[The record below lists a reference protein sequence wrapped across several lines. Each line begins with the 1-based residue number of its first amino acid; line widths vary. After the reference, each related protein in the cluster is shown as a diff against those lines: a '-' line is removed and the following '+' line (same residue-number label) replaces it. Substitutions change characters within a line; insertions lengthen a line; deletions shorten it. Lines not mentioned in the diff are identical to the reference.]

1 MPVMRQGLTR
11 REILFHMAAMSLARG
26 GLSQDEQTLPW
37 SDLPPPPNSSAGARF
52 TDLATIRGFTV
63 PNSQFFVL
71 QHGGIP
77 QLERDRFEMRLEGE
91 LERELT
97 LSFDEIEALPKKE
110 LTVCFECAGN
120 AGVGSHGLVGNA
132 LWGGTPLA
140 TLLRELGVRPN
151 ARDVV
156 FYGADVSVERLRGN
170 SYPAR
175 FARSLPVAD
184 ALGEDVLLA
193 YEMNGEALSAEHGF
207 PLRLVVPG
215 WYGVAQVKWLERI
228 EVVDHRFMGRYM
240 SKEYVTLRGA
250 RVDGEVV
257 HRATSVGRQKLKSVI
272 TRVTRRPDD
281 RYVIHG
287 FGWSDGSE
295 LESIEVRIDEGPF
308 LPAEL
313 VRSVSRFAWTPFRR
327 EWMGPD
333 KGRHRLVS
341 RAVDAS
347 HIQPT
352 TEDASMYKATPWE
365 NDGQVVREIEIPG

>member
-1 MPVMRQGLTR
+1 MTAL
-11 REILFHMAAMSLARG
+11 SLARA
-26 GLSQDEQTLPW
+26 GLTQDEQTLPW
-37 SDLPPPPNSSAGARF
+37 SDLPPLPPSSGTAIRF
-52 TDLATIRGFTV
+52 TDLAALRGFTV
-63 PNSQFFVL
+63 PNDQFFVL
-71 QHGGIP
+71 QHGGVP
-77 QLERDRFEMRLEGE
+77 QLDRNRFRLRIEGE
-91 LERELT
+91 LERAVE
-97 LSFDEIEALPKKE
+97 LSFDDIEAMSKKE

-132 LWGGTPLA
+132 LWGGTPLV
-140 TLLRELGVRPN
+140 TLLRELGIRPR
-151 ARDVV
+151 AREVV
-156 FYGADVSVERLRGN
+156 FYGADVSEERLRGN

-184 ALGEDVLLA
+184 ALDEDVLLA

-215 WYGVAQVKWLERI
+215 WYGVAHVKWLERI

-272 TRVTRRPDD
+272 ARVTRRPND
-281 RYVIHG
+281 RYIIHG
-287 FGWSDGSE
+287 FGWNDGSE
-295 LESIEVRIDEGPF
+295 IESIEVRIDDGPF
-308 LPAEL
+308 VPAEL
-313 VRSVSRFAWTPFRR
+313 ERPGSRFAWTPFRR
-327 EWMGPD
+327 EWTRPE
-333 KGRHRLVS
+333 KGLHRLVS

-347 HIQPT
+347 HVQPT

-365 NDGQVVREIEIPG
+365 NNGQVERAIEIPG

>member
-1 MPVMRQGLTR
+1 MRQGLTR
-11 REILFHMAAMSLARG
+11 REILLQLTALSLARA

-37 SDLPPPPNSSAGARF
+37 SDLPPPPPSSGDGVRF
-52 TDLATIRGFTV
+52 TDLATLDGFTV
-63 PNSQFFVL
+63 PSDQFFVL

-77 QLERDRFEMRLEGE
+77 RLDRKRFALRIDGE
-91 LERELT
+91 LEREVA
-97 LSFDEIEALPKKE
+97 LSFDDIEAMPKEE

-120 AGVGSHGLVGNA
+120 AGMGSHGLVGNA
-132 LWGGTPLA
+132 RWGGTPLA
-140 TLLRELGVRPN
+140 KLLRELGVRPG

-156 FYGADVSVERLRGN
+156 FYGADDSEERLRGN

-193 YEMNGEALSAEHGF
+193 YEMNGEALSAEHGY

-215 WYGVAQVKWLERI
+215 WYGIAQVKWLERI
-228 EVVDHRFMGRYM
+228 EVADRRFMGHYM

-250 RVDGEVV
+250 RVDGGVV

-272 TRVTRRPDD
+272 ARVTRGPND

-287 FGWSDGSE
+287 FGWNDGSE
-295 LESIEVRIDEGPF
+295 LASIDVRIDDGPF
-308 LPAEL
+308 VPAEL
-313 VRSVSRFAWTPFRR
+313 ERSGSRYAWTPFRR
-327 EWMGPD
+327 EWTRPE

-352 TEDASMYKATPWE
+352 MEDASMYKATPWE